1 MPRRNGLGESAA
13 VADKELMVAV
23 AKAEAVLKAVEDKTA
38 MAGAVLKA
46 LEVKISKLRSIDFLL
61 DVGLSYK
68 QSISSLTKRVDNLE
82 RTSDSASVPA
92 VSEPAAGGA
101 SAPAASDLAEEVG
114 RLKVVVNYVS
124 LSQIGLE
131 SAVMEET
138 QRIYHECYA
147 GFESTTV
154 ALAELNGRL
163 DECRENAP
171 HSTKDFD
178 LNVPHRI
185 ADCRNHREVCDQNQL
200 MREEV
205 RRMCVKVR
213 NIESSLDKA
222 RTKGYA
228 KIHEMSTVIGEL
240 RIDLDV
246 VKKDWRELNSWRVG
260 HADAKFQEMS
270 SFIGA
275 LRVEL
280 DLVYKEWRK
289 LNSWLDQVDEADQDT
304 SAAGAGVSTS
314 DQA

>member
-46 LEVKISKLRSIDFLL
+46 LEVKLSQLQSIDFLL

-82 RTSDSASVPA
+82 RTSDIASVPA

-147 GFESTTV
+147 GFE
-154 ALAELNGRL
+154 
-163 DECRENAP
+163 
-171 HSTKDFD
+171 
-178 LNVPHRI
+178 
-185 ADCRNHREVCDQNQL
+185 EVCDQTQL

-205 RRMCVKVR
+205 QRMCVKVR
-213 NIESSLDKA
+213 NLESSLDKA

-246 VKKDWRELNSWRVG
+246 VKKDWRELNSWRVD
-260 HADAKFQEMS
+260 HADAKFQELS
-270 SFIGA
+270 SVVGA